1 MKAVK
6 FPSTGTVFDYYIDPE
21 SKKFEPWTKLVPN
34 FEFNPDEPLQAR
46 ISFHFKSRIKNSVAE
61 NRLIGSY
68 SLFEGGHCRVYQ
80 SQPTIPDVDRI
91 NTSYSNPFDWQNK
104 EYFFF
109 RSFFD
114 ALLCVLSCQT
124 SFTPY
129 LLHAAFRV
137 LSRSTRFAL
146 PWIFVTPFE

>member
-61 NRLIGSY
+61 NRLVGSY
-68 SLFEGGHCRVYQ
+68 SLTV
-80 SQPTIPDVDRI
+80 
-91 NTSYSNPFDWQNK
+91 
-104 EYFFF
+104 
-109 RSFFD
+109 
-114 ALLCVLSCQT
+114 
-124 SFTPY
+124 
-129 LLHAAFRV
+129 
-137 LSRSTRFAL
+137 
-146 PWIFVTPFE
+146 